1 MFHLWNLLQIS
12 NIFKKTKIVIANVFP
27 KLQTVKNFVRPLT
40 KKRRFR
46 ISFDSQHVKV
56 SQTLVKTS
64 SEHFYNIFPSFC
76 GEMIWKISPI
86 CKFEMI
92 GVFVKTW
99 TPDYKYPVA
108 DCENFPFLN
117 QMKLS

>member
-1 MFHLWNLLQIS
+1 MYFRNYRL
-12 NIFKKTKIVIANVFP
+12 P
-27 KLQTVKNFVRPLT
+27 KNFVRPLT
-40 KKRRFR
+40 KKRRFG

-92 GVFVKTW
+92 GVFVNTW
-99 TPDYKYPVA
+99 TPDCKYPVT
-108 DCENFPFLN
+108 DCENFQFLN

>member
-27 KLQTVKNFVRPLT
+27 KLQTAKNFVRPLT